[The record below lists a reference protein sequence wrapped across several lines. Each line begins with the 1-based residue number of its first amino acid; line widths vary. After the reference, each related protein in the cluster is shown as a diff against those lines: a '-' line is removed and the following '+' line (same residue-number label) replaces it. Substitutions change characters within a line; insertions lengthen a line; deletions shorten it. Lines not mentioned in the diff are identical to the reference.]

1 MTAMTYDFVAIERV
15 LPFLGEGMVYTLKL
29 TVVAFLG
36 GLVIGTGLAIIR
48 HLRIPMLDRI
58 VWAYVTVMRSIPLIM
73 VLFWFF
79 FLVPLLL
86 RKFSPEGMSVSISPQ
101 LTAFV
106 TYTLF
111 EAAYFCEIIRSGLL
125 SVPRGQFEGAKAL
138 GLSTWHSY
146 SLVIVPQALKAV
158 VPIMVTQ
165 AIILFQD
172 TSLVYVLSLTDFMGA
187 AAKIAQ
193 RDGKLVELYTF
204 AAVIYFVV
212 CSSFAEL
219 ADHLRKRRQL
229 KQAVRTVTPV
239 TATAAN

>member
-1 MTAMTYDFVAIERV
+1 MNFDFAAIERA
-15 LPFLGEGMVYTLKL
+15 LPFLGEGMLYTLKL
-29 TVVAFLG
+29 TAVAFLG
-36 GLVIGTGLAIIR
+36 GLVIGTGLAVIR
-48 HLRIPMLDRI
+48 HLRVPVLDRI
-58 VWAYVTVMRSIPLIM
+58 VWAYVTVMRSVPLIM

-79 FLVPLLL
+79 FLVPLVL
-86 RKFSPEGMSVSISPQ
+86 RKFSPDGMSVSISPQ
-101 LTAFV
+101 FTAFV

-138 GLSTWHSY
+138 GLSTWHAY

-187 AAKIAQ
+187 AAKLAQ

-204 AAVIYFVV
+204 AALVYFVI

-219 ADHLRKRRQL
+219 ADHLRTRRQL
-229 KQAVRTVTPV
+229 KQTARVPVPAAV
-239 TATAAN
+239 TAAN

>member
-1 MTAMTYDFVAIERV
+1 MTTYDFGAIQRA
-15 LPFLGEGMVYTLKL
+15 LPYLSEGMVFTLKL
-29 TVVAFLG
+29 TFFAFLG
-36 GLVIGTGLAIIR
+36 GLAIGIVLAVIR
-48 HLRIPMLDRI
+48 HIRVPVLDRI

-79 FLVPLLL
+79 FLVPLAL
-86 RKFSPEGMSVSISPQ
+86 RHFSPAGISVSVSPQ

-125 SVPRGQFEGAKAL
+125 SVPRGQYEGAKAL
-138 GLSTWHSY
+138 GLSTWHAY

-172 TSLVYVLSLTDFMGA
+172 TSLVYVLSLTDFVGA
-187 AAKIAQ
+187 ASKIAQ
-193 RDGKLVELYTF
+193 RDGKLVEFYTF
-204 AAVIYFVV
+204 AAVVYFVI
-212 CSSFAEL
+212 CSGVAEL
-219 ADHLRKRRQL
+219 ADYLRARRQA
-229 KQAVRTVTPV
+229 KSETRTPAPV
-239 TATAAN
+239 VVTAAN